1 MSFRWLPALALGCV
15 CAFAAEAPWMPDRGD
30 GQYQNPI
37 LFADYSDPDVVRVGD
52 DFWLTASSFS
62 HVPGLPIL
70 HSRDLVNWT
79 LVNHALPT
87 LSSPDAAGQSLAAHF
102 AVPRPGEGVWA
113 PAIRYHE
120 NRYWIY
126 FPDPDFGIYVTT
138 ATDPAG
144 AWTPPALV
152 LAGRGLIDPC
162 PLWDDDGKVY
172 LVHAWARS

>member
-1 MSFRWLPALALGCV
+1 
-15 CAFAAEAPWMPDRGD
+15 
-30 GQYQNPI
+30 
-37 LFADYSDPDVVRVGD
+37 
-52 DFWLTASSFS
+52 
-62 HVPGLPIL
+62 
-70 HSRDLVNWT
+70 NWT

-87 LSSPDAAGQSLAAHF
+87 LSYPDAAGQSLAAHF

-172 LVHAWARS
+172 LVHAWARSRSGKNNLLTLNELSADGTRVVDGDGTVI